1 MQTPLRLWHAIE
13 CPFSM
18 RVRLVLHEKGLGY
31 RSHVVAVDDV
41 GDEVA
46 SRNPMGSVPVLEH
59 GDCAI
64 YQTGI
69 IAEYL
74 EERFPQPALF
84 PKSPAARARARLL
97 MNWADNRLVEPVH
110 NLEEAHFQRG
120 LEGEPTREERL
131 QDDLERVQTCMRKIG
146 EALGDGE
153 WVMGEFG
160 IVDLFL
166 APFVVE
172 LDTIGVRRDAI
183 PARAAEWIDRLRDRP
198 CVAEATRHRATS
210 LQRQAANQ

>member
-31 RSHVVAVDDV
+31 RSHVVTLAEV
-41 GDEVA
+41 GDEVRQ
-46 SRNPMGSVPVLEH
+46 RNPMGSVPVLEH

-74 EERFPQPALF
+74 EERFPQPALY
-84 PKSPAARARARLL
+84 PKSPAARARARLI
-97 MNWADNRLVEPVH
+97 MNWADNRLVDPVH
-110 NLEEAHFQRG
+110 NLEEAHFKGG
-120 LEGEPTREERL
+120 LEGEPTSGSL
-131 QDDLERVQTCMRKIG
+131 QDDLERVHGCMHTI
-146 EALGDGE
+146 ADVLADGA

-172 LDTIGVRRDAI
+172 LDTIGVRRDEI
-183 PARAAEWIDRLRDRP
+183 PARAGEWIDRLRDRP
-198 CVAEATRHRATS
+198 CVAEATRHRSTS
-210 LQRQAANQ
+210 LLQQAANQ